1 MCKSEEDSGDVRVVL
16 SHEGP
21 SQIHNGFCRAVFLRD
36 GTAVFWQAKH
46 LSRRNVTSTIS
57 MLHGLRI
64 HNKSTA
70 ASAGLFFLEAG
81 LPVLLC

>member
-36 GTAVFWQAKH
+36 GTALFRQAKY
-46 LSRRNVTSTIS
+46 LSQRTVISTIS
-57 MLHGLRI
+57 MQNGLRI
-64 HNKSTA
+64 HNKFTA